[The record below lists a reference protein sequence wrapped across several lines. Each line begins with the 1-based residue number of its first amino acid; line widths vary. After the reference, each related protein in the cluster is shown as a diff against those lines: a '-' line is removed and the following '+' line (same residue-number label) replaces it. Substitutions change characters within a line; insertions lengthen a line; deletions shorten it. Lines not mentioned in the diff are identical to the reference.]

1 MNEGGYA
8 AHFSSKYRRRRRE
21 SAHAE
26 HHLGFVTAVNRATAR
41 QTFIETANKTE
52 NGGRE
57 GRGQS
62 DAWKFFERN
71 FRMLFQGQ
79 GVHIFFGNEEQYFM
93 AALAKHFRHGQA
105 GKQMSASS
113 TACND
118 CVHLGFKFEA

>member
-1 MNEGGYA
+1 MTRRVA
-8 AHFSSKYRRRRRE
+8 VSPSKPSFSRASLRSIRRRSVRIGVPLIAV
-21 SAHAE
+21 ST
-26 HHLGFVTAVNRATAR
+26 LG
-41 QTFIETANKTE
+41 K

-57 GRGQS
+57 WRGQS